1 MINIFIYL
9 LMTAS
14 IIYSIIAL
22 YCVWDFFSKKKGHAH
37 LTKYEPI
44 SIIKPIKGIA
54 KGFNENIKT
63 FCDQDYPEYEVLLGV
78 TSPVDNINAEKEIST
93 CPTGNKIRKVMS
105 TEHNGANKKVSN
117 LIGLLQSAK
126 YDLLAISDSD
136 MRVNS
141 EYLRK
146 ISAEYAAEKN
156 AGLVTCLYKISDP
169 PSMGAALESLS
180 IALDFIPSVL
190 IARKLEGVTFGLGAT
205 LFTSK
210 KKIEE
215 VGGLTSI
222 ANYLADDYQIGN
234 RLWQRGYKIV
244 LSNVVIENVVGPMSF
259 AEYFNHQ
266 LRWSRT
272 CRVSRPYGYAGYGI
286 THLFVFSLFCLAIS
300 NFSPLAMSLLIAA
313 LFLRYCLAALLHRL
327 VIPSKKWRRW
337 LVLLPVKDVLS
348 FIIWVWSFAGN
359 KVTWKGIPYRIL
371 RDGRI
376 KEDRSFG

>member
-1 MINIFIYL
+1 MTSIFICVL
-9 LMTAS
+9 TAVS
-14 IIYSIIAL
+14 FVYSAIAL
-22 YCVWDFFSKKKGHAH
+22 YCVWEFFGKKKEHAR
-37 LTKYEPI
+37 LLKYESV
-44 SIIKPIKGIA
+44 SIIKPIKGIG
-54 KGFNENIKT
+54 KDFKDNIGT
-63 FCDQDYPEYEVLLGV
+63 FCNQDYPEYEVLLGV
-78 TSPVDNINAEKEIST
+78 TNDVDDMDADKEIASI
-93 CPTGNKIRKVMS
+93 PAGNKIRKVMNS
-105 TEHNGANKKVSN
+105 GQHGANRKVSN

-136 MRVNS
+136 MHVDS

-156 AGLVTCLYKISDP
+156 TGLVTCLYKISDP

-205 LFTSK
+205 LLTSK

-215 VGGLTSI
+215 IGGLASI
-222 ANYLADDYQIGN
+222 ADYLADDYQIGN

-286 THLFVFSLFCLAIS
+286 THLFVLSLFCLAVS
-300 NFSPLAMSLLIAA
+300 GFSPLSVSLLIAA

-337 LVLLPVKDVLS
+337 LVLLPIKDVLS
-348 FIIWVWSFAGN
+348 FIIWVWSFTGN

>member
-1 MINIFIYL
+1 MTSIFIYVL
-9 LMTAS
+9 TAAS
-14 IIYSIIAL
+14 IAYSVIAL
-22 YCVWDFFSKKKGHAH
+22 YCVWDFFGKKKDHAH
-37 LTKYEPI
+37 LLIYEPV
-44 SIIKPIKGIA
+44 SVIKPIKGIG
-54 KGFNENIKT
+54 KDFKENVGT

-78 TSPVDNINAEKEIST
+78 TNDADDRNAAKEISSI
-93 CPTGNKIRKVMS
+93 PAGNKIRKVKS
-105 TEHNGANKKVSN
+105 TEQRGANRKVSN

-136 MRVNS
+136 MRADS

-146 ISAEYAAEKN
+146 ITTEYAAEKN
-156 AGLVTCLYKISDP
+156 TGLVTCLYKISDP
-169 PSMGAALESLS
+169 PSVGAALESLS

-205 LFTSK
+205 LLVSQKT
-210 KKIEE
+210 IEE
-215 VGGLTSI
+215 IGGMASI
-222 ANYLADDYQIGN
+222 ADYLADDYQIGN

-259 AEYFNHQ
+259 AEYFSHQ

-286 THLFVFSLFCLAIS
+286 THLFVLSLFCLAVS
-300 NFSPLAMSLLIAA
+300 GFSPLAVSLLIAA
-313 LFLRYCLAALLHRL
+313 QFLRYCLAALLHRL
-327 VIPSKKWRRW
+327 VIPSRKWRRW

-348 FIIWVWSFAGN
+348 FVIWVWSFVGN
-359 KVTWKGIPYRIL
+359 KITWKGIPYRIL